1 MSYIA
6 RTQTKVKYTAVSR
19 ETKEPKFHVKL
30 HPVRSPHATRRR
42 QRVASTTRLCRSLGD
57 TPGTTSQRRAAPAQR
72 TCCLHRRDRCRP
84 RQSQH
89 RRFLLQPALRR
100 LQLGPGQEPEAF
112 GEGEKPT

>member
-30 HPVRSPHATRRR
+30 QPVRSPHATRRR

-57 TPGTTSQRRAAPAQR
+57 TPGTRAACASDVGRIRRAFAAPPSRAIASRGREGRQEARTPLAPRAAPLPLAPAPSTRR
-72 TCCLHRRDRCRP
+72 T
-84 RQSQH
+84 
-89 RRFLLQPALRR
+89 
-100 LQLGPGQEPEAF
+100 
-112 GEGEKPT
+112 